1 MTMTALILQTVLIL
15 PDPLNVAVI
24 VDTLEMGQ
32 FAWTL
37 MSAKKTH
44 VVIMVSAQT
53 IEVVS
58 VVHVA
63 QATRVMALTAST

>member
-1 MTMTALILQTVLIL
+1 MAPAQIL

-37 MSAKKTH
+37 MSAKKAPA
-44 VVIMVSAQT
+44 VIMVSAQT
-53 IEVVS
+53 IVV
-58 VVHVA
+58 VLVAHVA
-63 QATRVMALTAST
+63 QATRVMALIALT